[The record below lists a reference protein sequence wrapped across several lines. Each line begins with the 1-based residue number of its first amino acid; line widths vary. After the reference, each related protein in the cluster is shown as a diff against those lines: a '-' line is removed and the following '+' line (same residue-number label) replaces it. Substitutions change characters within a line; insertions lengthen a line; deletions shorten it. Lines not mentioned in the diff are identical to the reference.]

1 MRRIDTMRCFL
12 ATAGLAFG
20 ACAVVALASE
30 SGPAAVP
37 VAPAPAG
44 AAAAASTPAV
54 NPPAVNPPAVNPS
67 GSPASDTAKTD
78 AATSPRDPAE
88 WGFFEQYCGKCHN
101 STDWAGGVA
110 FDTMTSDGIA
120 DDAKV
125 WEAAVRK
132 LRGRLMPPPDKPQP
146 EQQKVDTLVS
156 FLETRL
162 DAAAAAHPNPGQ
174 VVLHRLNRNEYA
186 REVQDI
192 LGISVDAAALL
203 PKDIKSEGFDN
214 VASSLRVSP
223 SFLDQYIS
231 AAHDVSVAAIGN
243 PAATPASVT
252 IRGSAANNQELHVE
266 GLPLGTRGGLVA
278 EHLFPADGEYTFN
291 INQSGGFGG
300 GYIAGLDS
308 RQKLIMTVDGEK
320 VYEQE
325 LGGEADL
332 KAVDQKQADAVKEI
346 RKRFEN
352 IKLNMKAGPH
362 RIGFAFLAR
371 SFAES
376 DDTLAPLGASGLP
389 RVPGVFGFEVVG
401 PNHPTGLSD
410 TPSRAK
416 IFVCHPANADEEL
429 PCAKRIVANL
439 ARRAYRRP
447 VTDADLAAP
456 LHFYQAGRDAKGF
469 DVGIQQAVMA
479 ILASPKFLY
488 RVEAMPVN
496 ATPGTIYHI
505 SDVELAS
512 RLSFFLWSQG
522 PDDELLQ
529 TAVAG
534 KLHEPSELDREVKR
548 MLADPRSTALVTN
561 FAAEWLNVDD
571 MDAIQP
577 DPSIYPE
584 FDAGLRA
591 AFRKEIEMFV
601 DSVLRSDQ
609 SLIALLNANYTF
621 VNERLALHYGIP
633 NIRGEQFRRVT
644 LADSHRWGLL
654 GKGTFLMGTSYA
666 NRTSPVKRGAWIL
679 EVISGT
685 PPHAPPPG
693 VEALKENMDGAKA
706 LTVRERMV
714 AHRSNPSCNACH
726 GILDPLGFS
735 LENFDAIGGWRDKD
749 REAATPIDTGGTW
762 RGVEVKGAD
771 DIRKVLLSRPDQFV
785 QTVSEKL
792 MTYALGRTVEYAD
805 MPTVR
810 AIVRSAAGDNYR
822 FESIVAGIV
831 KSPQFQQQMIPQS
844 GGTPPVKQA
853 ALQR

>member
-44 AAAAASTPAV
+44 AAAAAST
-54 NPPAVNPPAVNPS
+54 PAVNPPAVNPS

-120 DDAKV
+120 EDAKV